1 MSRRPELVVIA
12 AVARDRGI
20 GIDNHLPWHLR
31 KDLLRFKATTMGSPI
46 IMGRK
51 TWDSLGRPLPGRRS
65 IVISRNPTL
74 GLEGAEVANSLPE
87 ALQLALGAPSAYVI
101 GGEQIYALAL
111 PLADRL
117 LLTEVDVQLPADAH
131 FPAWSAEAFEE
142 VSREH
147 HPADADN
154 DYPFDFVE
162 YRRISPA

>member
-20 GIDNHLPWHLR
+20 GIENRLPWHLR
-31 KDLLRFKATTMGSPI
+31 ADLLRFKAITMGSPI

-65 IVISRNPTL
+65 IVISRNPAL
-74 GLEGAEVANSLPE
+74 RLAGAEVAASLPQ
-87 ALQLALGAPSAYVI
+87 ALQIAAGAASAFVI

-117 LLTEVDVQLPADAH
+117 LLTEVDVRVPADAH
-131 FPAWSAEAFEE
+131 FPDWSAKDFEE
-142 VSREH
+142 VRREH
-147 HPADADN
+147 HAADADN

-162 YRRISPA
+162 YRRINPA